1 MESPDLRGHRWAGIL
16 LSASLLT
23 VWSLT
28 AAAQI
33 SRDAV
38 IQSEEDIVP
47 STFGAPW
54 LPQTHGRSLAKPTI
68 SVSQG
73 TVIEHREN
81 VTFYCDTPDV
91 NITIHWVFNHQPLLF
106 HERIQLSTDGKTL
119 TILSVQRKD
128 AGTYQCEAWG
138 DLQMKSSDPTY
149 LIVYYGPD
157 SVTIKVEPG
166 VPNGDTVE
174 VMEGSSVTFSA
185 ETESYPQASYSWF
198 FSNDSKPITWS
209 LFFNMS
215 NVTIP
220 AVSKEHEGTYACL
233 VSNAA
238 AQKSLRD
245 AVKVRVLERVTKPY
259 VMAPNRTLVEDTS
272 SVVLTCQTT
281 HEGVG
286 VRWFL
291 GDQLLQSSEHLAP
304 NNRDL
309 IIHGLRR
316 NDTGPY
322 ACEVWNWG
330 SQARSEPLKL
340 NISYGPDRMYFTSGS
355 ETLADTTVSVELN
368 SRLTLRCWAESQ
380 PDAEFNWTHDN
391 TSVYKGQQ
399 LVIEALTWKHQ
410 GNYSCTA
417 SNSVTMLTCSAS
429 VMVSVI
435 GHRSSSLGAIVGIT
449 VGILAIV
456 ALAIGLGC
464 FIHTGNAEGLSRRTT
479 EHTAYENMTPTSE
492 EGHPEELGRS
502 WPMPVYANAPAIE
515 GQIPVKKML
524 PVDPPEQ
531 LYEQLSPPTSHSR
544 YSHGPRKPSSN
555 PLVPTPQKENAE
567 SNYEVFLC
575 HTESLDRW
583 TAATNLPFPPC

>member
-1 MESPDLRGHRWAGIL
+1 MESPELRGHRWAGIL

-23 VWSLT
+23 VWSLA

-54 LPQTHGRSLAKPTI
+54 LPQTHESLAKPTI

-91 NITIHWVFNHQPLLF
+91 NITIHWVFNHQPLPS
-106 HERIQLSTDGKTL
+106 HERVQLSTDGKTL

-355 ETLADTTVSVELN
+355 ETLADTTVSAELN

-391 TSVYKGQQ
+391 TSVYKGEQ

-417 SNSVTMLTCSAS
+417 SNSVTLLTCSAS

-435 GHRSSSLGAIVGIT
+435 GHRSSLSVGAIVGIT

-479 EHTAYENMTPTSE
+479 EDTAYENMTPTSE
-492 EGHPEELGRS
+492 EGHPEE
-502 WPMPVYANAPAIE
+502 
-515 GQIPVKKML
+515 
-524 PVDPPEQ
+524 
-531 LYEQLSPPTSHSR
+531 
-544 YSHGPRKPSSN
+544 
-555 PLVPTPQKENAE
+555 
-567 SNYEVFLC
+567 
-575 HTESLDRW
+575 
-583 TAATNLPFPPC
+583 

>member
-91 NITIHWVFNHQPLLF
+91 NITIHWVFNHQPLPS

-259 VMAPNRTLVEDTS
+259 VMAPNQTLVEDTS

-355 ETLADTTVSVELN
+355 ETLADTTVSAELN

-515 GQIPVKKML
+515 GQIPVKK
-524 PVDPPEQ
+524 
-531 LYEQLSPPTSHSR
+531 QLSPPTSHSR

-567 SNYEVFLC
+567 SNYEALVNPEHSIYC
-575 HTESLDRW
+575 QINRST
-583 TAATNLPFPPC
+583 

>member
-91 NITIHWVFNHQPLLF
+91 NITIHWVFNHQPLPS

-259 VMAPNRTLVEDTS
+259 VMAPNQTLVEDTS

-340 NISYGPDRMYFTSGS
+340 NIS
-355 ETLADTTVSVELN
+355 
-368 SRLTLRCWAESQ
+368 C
-380 PDAEFNWTHDN
+380 
-391 TSVYKGQQ
+391 
-399 LVIEALTWKHQ
+399 
-410 GNYSCTA
+410 
-417 SNSVTMLTCSAS
+417 
-429 VMVSVI
+429 
-435 GHRSSSLGAIVGIT
+435 HRSSSLGAIVGIT

-567 SNYEVFLC
+567 SNYEALVNPEHSIYC
-575 HTESLDRW
+575 QINRST
-583 TAATNLPFPPC
+583 

>member
-1 MESPDLRGHRWAGIL
+1 MTSDLPPLRKTTTGPPQRSFLPERL
-16 LSASLLT
+16 LFLPPASLLT

-38 IQSEEDIVP
+38 IQK
-47 STFGAPW
+47 
-54 LPQTHGRSLAKPTI
+54 SLAKPTI

-435 GHRSSSLGAIVGIT
+435 GHRSSLSVGAIVGIT

-531 LYEQLSPPTSHSR
+531 LYELSPPTSHSR

-567 SNYEVFLC
+567 SNYEALVNPEHSIYC
-575 HTESLDRW
+575 QINRST
-583 TAATNLPFPPC
+583 

>member
-515 GQIPVKKML
+515 GQIPVKK
-524 PVDPPEQ
+524 
-531 LYEQLSPPTSHSR
+531 QLSPPTSHSR

-567 SNYEVFLC
+567 SNYEALVNPEHSIYC
-575 HTESLDRW
+575 QINRST
-583 TAATNLPFPPC
+583 

>member
-91 NITIHWVFNHQPLLF
+91 NITIHWVFNHQPLPS

-259 VMAPNRTLVEDTS
+259 VMAPNQTLVEDTS

-355 ETLADTTVSVELN
+355 ETLADTTVSAELN

-567 SNYEVFLC
+567 SNYEALVNPEHSIYC
-575 HTESLDRW
+575 QINRST
-583 TAATNLPFPPC
+583 

>member
-567 SNYEVFLC
+567 SNYEALVNPEHSIYC
-575 HTESLDRW
+575 QINRST
-583 TAATNLPFPPC
+583 